1 MNKKPETIASIDK
14 ECLSL
19 WSKCIIIRDRVC
31 RVSGSD
37 SHLSSHHIRSRGHA
51 ATRYDLNNGLAL
63 SWGIHR
69 LQKLNPERFFD
80 MIIEVI
86 GEMEYGRLKIQS
98 QRICKRHIAD
108 LREERERL
116 KNTLKQL
123 ENDWGKK

>member
-1 MNKKPETIASIDK
+1 
-14 ECLSL
+14 
-19 WSKCIIIRDRVC
+19 
-31 RVSGSD
+31 
-37 SHLSSHHIRSRGHA
+37 
-51 ATRYDLNNGLAL
+51 
-63 SWGIHR
+63 
-69 LQKLNPERFFD
+69 